1 MDDIFFLFIFL
12 LLKNMSEPSDSK
24 RPRNAA
30 PIPFDRHNSISPPY
44 DEFVGSLPTASPSM
58 YSEFNVVLD
67 DGTLQKRTVS
77 LSTLPDDLGEVSGV
91 EDNDEDDEDTADIHD
106 IPNEKFKRTR

>member
-1 MDDIFFLFIFL
+1 
-12 LLKNMSEPSDSK
+12 MSESSDAK

-30 PIPFDRHNSISPPY
+30 PIPLPGRSEAISPPY
-44 DEFVGSLPTASPSM
+44 DDFVNSLPTASPSM

-77 LSTLPDDLGEVSGV
+77 LSTLPDDLNPNTEDENVNEDEVI
-91 EDNDEDDEDTADIHD
+91 DIQVYE
-106 IPNEKFKRTR
+106 IPTQTLRKSR

>member
-1 MDDIFFLFIFL
+1 
-12 LLKNMSEPSDSK
+12 MSESSDSK

-30 PIPFDRHNSISPPY
+30 PIPFPGRHESISPPF
-44 DEFVGSLPTASPSM
+44 DEFVGSLPTASPSV

-77 LSTLPDDLGEVSGV
+77 LSTLPDDSNDNLEELVEVEEEDGEVE
-91 EDNDEDDEDTADIHD
+91 EDEAIETKQYDDPTQTHRK
-106 IPNEKFKRTR
+106 PR